1 MAMLRTLLFLL
12 LASIPLSASAQQAAP
27 TKLGFAGTDY
37 FHRWSQKGQHEFTPQ
52 GQADLAKWREMVTLD
67 VHEQVHDGDQLAAL
81 ANGVLSNYERSGRI
95 LRTDSK
101 PRTKDRPAEHLIVAM
116 LAAPGV
122 VEASFARLVLVEG
135 KGVVVVYS
143 RRAYGANAAETI
155 GAWVQ
160 ANGEARERALMAWKV
175 APAPAQLKLLPQS
188 K

>member
-12 LASIPLSASAQQAAP
+12 LASIALSASGQAAP
-27 TKLGFAGTDY
+27 AKLGFAGTDY

-67 VHEQVHDGDQLAAL
+67 VHEQVRDGDQLAAL

-95 LRTDSK
+95 LRTDSR
-101 PRTKDRPAEHLIVAM
+101 PRTKDRPAEHLIVAL

-122 VEASFARLVLVEG
+122 VEAAFARLVLVEG

-175 APAPAQLKLLPQS
+175 APAPGQLKLLPQN